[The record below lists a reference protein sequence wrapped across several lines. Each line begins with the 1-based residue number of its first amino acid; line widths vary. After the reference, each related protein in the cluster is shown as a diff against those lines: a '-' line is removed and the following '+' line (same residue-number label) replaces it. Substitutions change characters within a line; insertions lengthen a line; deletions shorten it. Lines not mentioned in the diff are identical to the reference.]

1 MRLLL
6 VKADDSTRHTI
17 VVLLRNV
24 ATNVSEIEPPAHV
37 PQPHQRLVLRRR
49 CFLKLSLPKWKL
61 VFGPDIAVF
70 RSSAGLYEYEHDG
83 SKARELEGAIGIK
96 VIRHRTTLELKT
108 RELESIGSEILTPAG
123 LFEQKIRRFSIL
135 VSTYAF
141 VW

>member
-49 CFLKLSLPKWKL
+49 CFLKLSLPKGFMNTSMMVQKL
-61 VFGPDIAVF
+61 
-70 RSSAGLYEYEHDG
+70 G
-83 SKARELEGAIGIK
+83 SLKGQ
-96 VIRHRTTLELKT
+96 LELKSYDIT
-108 RELESIGSEILTPAG
+108 VKP
-123 LFEQKIRRFSIL
+123 
-135 VSTYAF
+135 
-141 VW
+141 